1 MSNNRNKEPSIL
13 EKAVLN
19 EAQRRYNSAVDNV
32 KRHPN
37 SSKVYEAEEKRAF
50 ANLMLMNAKYGK

>member
-1 MSNNRNKEPSIL
+1 MSNNRRKGSSIL
-13 EKAVLN
+13 EQAVLN
-19 EAQRRYNSAVDNV
+19 EAQRRYNSAIDNV

-50 ANLMLMNAKYGK
+50 ANLILMNAKYGK

>member
-1 MSNNRNKEPSIL
+1 MSNNRCKGPNIL
-13 EKAVLN
+13 EQTALN

-32 KRHPN
+32 KRYPN
-37 SSKVYEAEEKRAF
+37 SSKVYEAEEKRVF

>member
-1 MSNNRNKEPSIL
+1 MSNNRCKGPNIL
-13 EKAVLN
+13 EQVVLN

-37 SSKVYEAEEKRAF
+37 SAKVYEAEEKRAL

>member
-1 MSNNRNKEPSIL
+1 MNNNRCNGPNIL
-13 EKAVLN
+13 EQAVLN

-37 SSKVYEAEEKRAF
+37 SAKVYEAEEKRAL